1 MKKEVFLL
9 NKKGIS
15 PLIATILVIGITV
28 IIAVLVTTW
37 LQSSTE
43 GLKCTQECQVQ
54 GSSACQFS
62 YGELEATLSGETVTV
77 SNTGSQSYNLT
88 FVTTSSS
95 TGSTVENGIVS
106 ESVAGFD
113 VANSNMAQ
121 GGDEI
126 KVIAGVYPEVEGC
139 AECEFIKCWESE
151 TLS

>member
-62 YGELEATLSGETVTV
+62 FGELEAAFDGTTVTV
-77 SNTGSQSYNLT
+77 SNTGSQTYNLT
-88 FVTTSSS
+88 YVTTDSS
-95 TGSTVENGIVS
+95 TGSTVAEGIV
-106 ESVAGFD
+106 EGSVSGFGVTTSD
-113 VANSNMAQ
+113 IVSS
-121 GGDEI
+121 GDEI
-126 KVIAGVYPEVEGC
+126 KVIAGVYPDVEGC
-139 AECEFIKCWESE
+139 GACEFIKCWESE